1 MVRFNAPDLHEQALR
16 VGQAGAHALA
26 AEAAHF
32 EELVEAALGRAEPIA
47 AAADAL
53 ARLDVAAALAER
65 AAEGGW
71 CRPRFDDAGLLRG
84 RGAAAIRSSRRR

>member
-32 EELVEAALGRAEPIA
+32 EELAEAALEQAEPIA

-71 CRPRFDDAGLLRG
+71 CRPRFDERPASRS
-84 RGAAAIRSSRRR
+84 RPAAIRWSRMR